1 MDKLAVSPAELF
13 LHIALTS
20 TNRNTRKR
28 VPHVALIL
36 THRDAAAAVSLANP
50 ATLMTSIS
58 RCCYRRDLFE
68 LGHSLVALT
77 FFGDPIT
84 WLVGKMGN
92 WTTSFRPSTGARLFY
107 RNSVAIY
114 RCLIQHTTLRHFS
127 QRRVAFLVLVIQ
139 GIVAP
144 RTVRPLGKSA
154 MIAVSCLFAP
164 LFWRLPIPPPI
175 ACTTAMV
182 LSGAH
187 RL

>member
-13 LHIALTS
+13 LQIALTS

-58 RCCYRRDLFE
+58 RCCYRRDVFE

-84 WLVGKMGN
+84 WLVRVFWGR
-92 WTTSFRPSTGARLFY
+92 WATGPLVFDPLLVHDY
-107 RNSVAIY
+107 SIAI
-114 RCLIQHTTLRHFS
+114 
-127 QRRVAFLVLVIQ
+127 
-139 GIVAP
+139 P
-144 RTVRPLGKSA
+144 
-154 MIAVSCLFAP
+154 
-164 LFWRLPIPPPI
+164 WRSID
-175 ACTTAMV
+175 V
-182 LSGAH
+182 
-187 RL
+187 